1 MQRKEQF
8 REAVF
13 KYLDENWDDNL
24 DEGFKQKLMSG
35 VLAAGMLAGG
45 AGGNQ
50 VSPPRVKGVGGQT
63 FSSPAERS
71 QWAAGQEKKEI
82 EKENAAER
90 KITNADNKAV
100 RNLNKGFEQ
109 QKSLD
114 KNIFNKKK

>member
-1 MQRKEQF
+1 MQRREQF

-24 DEGFKQKLMSG
+24 DEGLKQKLMSG

-90 KITNADNKAV
+90 KITNADKEV
-100 RNLNKGFEQ
+100 EGKLNKGFEQ
-109 QKSLD
+109 QKALD
-114 KNIFNKKK
+114 KKLYKKK